1 MIELKKPVK
10 TLNEFL
16 ERIKDLRRGWPSKNK
31 PTRQGEQ
38 LNGDCHRNCTGRN
51 TGGPK
56 RQRFGKTFRAEHCS

>member
-16 ERIKDLRRGWPSKNK
+16 ERITSRQDKGSRRISGSGVNL
-31 PTRQGEQ
+31 Q